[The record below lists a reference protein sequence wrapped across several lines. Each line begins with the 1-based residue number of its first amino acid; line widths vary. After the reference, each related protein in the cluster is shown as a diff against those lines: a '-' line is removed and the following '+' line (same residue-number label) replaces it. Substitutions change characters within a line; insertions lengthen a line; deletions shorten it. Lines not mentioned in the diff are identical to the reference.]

1 MSSTAAVTDLLAQ
14 VRTWCETQLRV
25 GSVAEAEALAVT
37 LARQVAAVIV
47 SEGVRQAGGRASYE
61 GCSVACECG
70 QRAKFKGY
78 RGRWLVTLAG
88 TTRVARAY
96 YYCRHCHTGQAPWD
110 RRQGLSAAQWT
121 AGVKGL
127 VAHFAGRLP
136 YAASV
141 ELLELSTGLKVEA
154 FSAEQIMRHVG
165 EELRAG
171 AAREQ
176 AVVLAGAAA
185 PAAPPVGRLYIGLDG
200 THGHIDGDWHEV
212 KVGAIFTGRPDADGV
227 DQATDCQYLA
237 AQETAEAFGE
247 RAYAAAVGRGVE
259 QVAEAVVTGDGADWI
274 WNQAALHFPRAT
286 QVVDYWHASEH
297 LWQLRRVL
305 YPAASPAGDRWVHEH
320 CRRLYRHGPNGL
332 LRALA
337 RIKPATPEQAEAV
350 RREQG
355 YFSRHRHR
363 MDYPGFRARG
373 LMVGSGP
380 VEAACKLVVGQRL
393 KGAGM
398 RWCQAGADAVLAVRC
413 VLLNKQL
420 DHLTQA
426 ANAAA

>member
-1 MSSTAAVTDLLAQ
+1 MSSTAATTDLLAQ
-14 VRTWCETQLRV
+14 VRTWCQAHLRV
-25 GSVAEAEALAVT
+25 GSVAEAEAPT

-70 QRAKFKGY
+70 RRAQFKGY

-88 TTRVARAY
+88 SARVERAY

-110 RRQGLSAAQWT
+110 RRQGLSPAQWT

-141 ELLELSTGLKVEA
+141 ELLELSTGLKVEE
-154 FSAEQIMRHVG
+154 FSAEQIMRSVG
-165 EELRAG
+165 EELRTVAAG
-171 AAREQ
+171 EQ
-176 AVVLAGAAA
+176 AAVLAGAAVV
-185 PAAPPVGRLYIGLDG
+185 PAVPPVGRLYVGLDG

-212 KVGAIFTGRPDADGV
+212 KTGAIFVGVPGADGV
-227 DQATDCQYLA
+227 DQATDCHYVA

-259 QVAEAVVTGDGADWI
+259 QAAEAVVTGDGADWI
-274 WNQAALHFPRAT
+274 WNQAARHFPRAT
-286 QVVDYWHASEH
+286 QIVDYWHASEH
-297 LWQLRRVL
+297 LWHLRRVL
-305 YPAASPAGDRWVHEH
+305 YPAASPPGDRWVRQH
-320 CRRLYRHGPNGL
+320 CRRLYYHGPDGL

-337 RIKPATPEQAEAV
+337 KVKPATVEQAEAV

-355 YFSRHRHR
+355 YFTKHRPR
-363 MDYPGFRARG
+363 MDYPGCRARG

-380 VEAACKLVVGQRL
+380 VEAACKVVVGQRL
-393 KGAGM
+393 KGAGR

-413 VLLNKQL
+413 VLLNNQL
-420 DHLTQA
+420 EPLTQA
-426 ANAAA
+426 ARAAA